1 MFNSYYKN
9 KLKKFL
15 KETYGITIHS
25 FRVTSKKD
33 EEITYSL
40 SGRSKNYS
48 SVELFIS
55 LFNDSCT
62 SLNYNRYHIYLNDPY
77 IFIDSYTSFI
87 VNNHPL
93 FRQMEEINS
102 IFKAYF
108 KSSWFH
114 VNPSICIYE
123 GFIDK
128 NFVVNSSFHY
138 LNLEYSITDYK
149 KYSGYDVTTIIANVV
164 ISPDFVMYD
173 SFKEGSIYKKET
185 VHFPNNQESFDLI
198 KADIMRLNLF
208 FYEDREDN
216 ILKHENLEVI
226 KSMNH
231 DEILDYHNQHILIKD
246 MINI

>member
-25 FRVTSKKD
+25 FRVTSKKN
-33 EEITYSL
+33 EEIIYSL
-40 SGRSKNYS
+40 SGSSKNYS

-93 FRQMEEINS
+93 FKQMEEINS
-102 IFKAYF
+102 IFKLYF
-108 KSSWFH
+108 RKHWFH
-114 VNPSICIYE
+114 IDPSMCLYE

-128 NFVVNSSFHY
+128 NFVLNSSFHS
-138 LNLEYSITDYK
+138 LNLEYTITDYK
-149 KYSGYDVTTIIANVV
+149 KYTIDTIANAV
-164 ISPDFVMYD
+164 ITPEFIMYD
-173 SFKEGSIYKKET
+173 SFNEGSIYKKET

-208 FYEDREDN
+208 FYEDRDDN